1 MCLCY
6 FRANHPW
13 EHQFADPIW
22 IFVSSALWEDNPDIH
37 DYIFHQ
43 IRVAVVP
50 YNDHA
55 FRVIDFDSYGSKDE
69 LLTELG
75 KIAQA

>member
-1 MCLCY
+1 MPMVYLYQCL
-6 FRANHPW
+6 F
-13 EHQFADPIW
+13 
-22 IFVSSALWEDNPDIH
+22 
-37 DYIFHQ
+37 IFHQ

-75 KIAQA
+75 KITQAQQNRKNPCI

>member
-1 MCLCY
+1 MVDLYQCL
-6 FRANHPW
+6 F
-13 EHQFADPIW
+13 
-22 IFVSSALWEDNPDIH
+22 
-37 DYIFHQ
+37 IFHQ

-75 KIAQA
+75 KIMHNRKNPCI

>member
-1 MCLCY
+1 MPMVYLYQCL
-6 FRANHPW
+6 
-13 EHQFADPIW
+13 
-22 IFVSSALWEDNPDIH
+22 L
-37 DYIFHQ
+37 IFHQ